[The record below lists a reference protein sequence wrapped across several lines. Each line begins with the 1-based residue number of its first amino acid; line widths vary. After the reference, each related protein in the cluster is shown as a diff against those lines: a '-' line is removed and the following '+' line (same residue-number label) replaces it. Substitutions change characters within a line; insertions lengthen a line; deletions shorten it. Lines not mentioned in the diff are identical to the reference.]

1 MDRAGHKERLMFKVM
16 EDAMEKSKQRCY
28 MVQTSLEQQYQN
40 KCQWQVYLTGQVTFL
55 QIIPLALHLQHQETE
70 GVLQDHLQHEFSH
83 QSQHQEDS
91 LWYGDGQCK
100 EGMEL

>member
-1 MDRAGHKERLMFKVM
+1 MTISSSQELFNQDTPYYKAVMDRAGHKERLMFKVM
-16 EDAMEKSKQRCY
+16 EDVMEKSKQRY
-28 MVQTSLEQQYQN
+28 FMEQQYQN
-40 KCQWQVYLTGQVTFL
+40 KCRS
-55 QIIPLALHLQHQETE
+55 PNHLQHQETE